1 MNSEINSELTSED
14 SIGTDSSFELN
25 ENEIP
30 GNNINLNSD
39 NNNTLEEL
47 KYKHDKYVQYTKRI
61 YQKSKELEQDKNS
74 SMWCSLY
81 YTFFNNFNKKS
92 TITLNELELRCKF
105 LFKMDKI
112 EKEENKK
119 KKSKSVEKNNMI
131 TPYTNLNE
139 FIKFFS
145 EKKYENYLSKIIHK
159 TKSISQPKDKL
170 KKKKEIKNEN
180 QKNNNINL
188 LQNNYT
194 LLDMYNITEP
204 VEVINKVTK
213 EQIKNDKTR
222 KRDEN
227 INYILNNKHA
237 YQVELDNFANEIKG
251 DEKMKN
257 LYNTFLDFKSNDSFF
272 INNKGVD
279 LIQKYGNKIGEQ
291 EELGMQINSFCN
303 KIVNKID
310 PFQKLDF

>member
-30 GNNINLNSD
+30 GNTINLNSD

-204 VEVINKVTK
+204 VEVINKVTR

>member
-1 MNSEINSELTSED
+1 MNSEINSDLTSED
-14 SIGTDSSFELN
+14 SVGTDSSFELN
-25 ENEIP
+25 EDEVV
-30 GNNINLNSD
+30 GNNINLNND

-61 YQKSKELEQDKNS
+61 YQKSKELEQDKS
-74 SMWCSLY
+74 TSMWCSLY

-119 KKSKSVEKNNMI
+119 KRAKSHEKNNVI

-145 EKKYENYLSKIIHK
+145 EKKYDNYMSKIFHK
-159 TKSISQPKDKL
+159 TKSNSLPKEKL

-180 QKNNNINL
+180 QKNNNII
-188 LQNNYT
+188 QNNYR

-204 VEVINKVTK
+204 VEVINKVTR
-213 EQIKNDKTR
+213 EQVKNDKTR

-272 INNKGVD
+272 ISNQGVD
-279 LIQKYGNKIGEQ
+279 LIQKYGNKLGEQ
-291 EELGMQINSFCN
+291 EELGMQINSFCD
-303 KIVNKID
+303 KIVSKID

>member
-204 VEVINKVTK
+204 VEVINKVTR

>member
-1 MNSEINSELTSED
+1 MNSEINSDLTSED
-14 SIGTDSSFELN
+14 SVGTDSSFELN
-25 ENEIP
+25 EDEVV

-61 YQKSKELEQDKNS
+61 YQKSKELEQDKS
-74 SMWCSLY
+74 TSMWCSLY

-119 KKSKSVEKNNMI
+119 KRAKSHEKNNVI

-145 EKKYENYLSKIIHK
+145 EKKYDNYMSKIFHK
-159 TKSISQPKDKL
+159 KKSNSLPKEKL

-180 QKNNNINL
+180 QKNNNII
-188 LQNNYT
+188 QNNYR

-204 VEVINKVTK
+204 VEVINKVTR
-213 EQIKNDKTR
+213 EQVKNDKTR

-251 DEKMKN
+251 DEKMRN

-272 INNKGVD
+272 ISNQGVD
-279 LIQKYGNKIGEQ
+279 LIQKYGNKLGEQ
-291 EELGMQINSFCN
+291 EELGMQINSFCD
-303 KIVNKID
+303 KIVSKID

>member
-1 MNSEINSELTSED
+1 MNSEINSDLTSED
-14 SIGTDSSFELN
+14 SVGTDSSFELN
-25 ENEIP
+25 EDEVM

-61 YQKSKELEQDKNS
+61 YQKSKELEQDKS
-74 SMWCSLY
+74 TSMWCSLY

-119 KKSKSVEKNNMI
+119 KRAKSHEKNNVI

-145 EKKYENYLSKIIHK
+145 EKKYDNYMSKIFHK
-159 TKSISQPKDKL
+159 TKSNSLPKEKL

-180 QKNNNINL
+180 QKNNNII
-188 LQNNYT
+188 QNNYR

-204 VEVINKVTK
+204 VEVINKVTR
-213 EQIKNDKTR
+213 EQVKNDKTR

-251 DEKMKN
+251 DEKMRN

-272 INNKGVD
+272 ISNQGVD
-279 LIQKYGNKIGEQ
+279 LIQKYGNKLGEQ
-291 EELGMQINSFCN
+291 EELGMQINSFCD
-303 KIVNKID
+303 KIVSKID

>member
-25 ENEIP
+25 ENEVP

-61 YQKSKELEQDKNS
+61 YQKSKELEQDKNT

-119 KKSKSVEKNNMI
+119 KKSKSVEKNNII

-159 TKSISQPKDKL
+159 TKSISQPKDKS

-204 VEVINKVTK
+204 VEVINKVTR

>member
-30 GNNINLNSD
+30 GNTINLNSD

-61 YQKSKELEQDKNS
+61 HQKSKELEQDKNCS
-74 SMWCSLY
+74 KWCSLY

-119 KKSKSVEKNNMI
+119 KKSKSVEKSNMI

-145 EKKYENYLSKIIHK
+145 EKKYESYFSKTIHK
-159 TKSISQPKDKL
+159 IKSTSQTKEKS
-170 KKKKEIKNEN
+170 KKKKDIKNEN

-204 VEVINKVTK
+204 VEVINKVTR
-213 EQIKNDKTR
+213 EQIKNEKTR

-227 INYILNNKHA
+227 INHILNNKHA
-237 YQVELDNFANEIKG
+237 YQVELENFANEIKR

>member
-1 MNSEINSELTSED
+1 MNSEINSDLTSED
-14 SIGTDSSFELN
+14 SVGTDSSFELN
-25 ENEIP
+25 EDEVV

-61 YQKSKELEQDKNS
+61 YQKSKELEQDKS
-74 SMWCSLY
+74 TSMWCILY

-119 KKSKSVEKNNMI
+119 KRAKSHEKNNVI

-145 EKKYENYLSKIIHK
+145 EKKYDNYMSKIFHK
-159 TKSISQPKDKL
+159 TKSNSLPKEKL

-180 QKNNNINL
+180 QKNNNII
-188 LQNNYT
+188 QNNYR

-204 VEVINKVTK
+204 VEVINKVTR
-213 EQIKNDKTR
+213 EQVKNDKTR

-251 DEKMKN
+251 DEKMRN

-272 INNKGVD
+272 ISNQGVD
-279 LIQKYGNKIGEQ
+279 LIQKYGNKLGEQ
-291 EELGMQINSFCN
+291 EELGMQINSFCD
-303 KIVNKID
+303 KIVSKID

>member
-30 GNNINLNSD
+30 GNTINLNSD

-61 YQKSKELEQDKNS
+61 HQKSKELEQDKS
-74 SMWCSLY
+74 TSMWCSLY

-119 KKSKSVEKNNMI
+119 KRAKSHEKNNVI

-145 EKKYENYLSKIIHK
+145 EKKYDNYMSKIFHK
-159 TKSISQPKDKL
+159 TKSNSLPKEKL

-180 QKNNNINL
+180 QKNNNII
-188 LQNNYT
+188 QNNYR

-204 VEVINKVTK
+204 VEVINKVTR
-213 EQIKNDKTR
+213 EQVKNDKTR

-251 DEKMKN
+251 DEKMRN

-272 INNKGVD
+272 ISNQGVD
-279 LIQKYGNKIGEQ
+279 LIQKYGNKLGEQ
-291 EELGMQINSFCN
+291 EELGMQINSFCD
-303 KIVNKID
+303 KIVSKID

>member
-25 ENEIP
+25 ENEVP

-61 YQKSKELEQDKNS
+61 HQKSKELEQDKNT

-119 KKSKSVEKNNMI
+119 KKSKSVEKNNII

-159 TKSISQPKDKL
+159 TKSISQPKDKS

-204 VEVINKVTK
+204 VEVINKVTR

>member
-159 TKSISQPKDKL
+159 TKSISQPKEKL

-204 VEVINKVTK
+204 VEVINKVTR

>member
-25 ENEIP
+25 ENEVP

-61 YQKSKELEQDKNS
+61 YQKSKELEQDKNT

-119 KKSKSVEKNNMI
+119 KKSKSVEKNNII

-159 TKSISQPKDKL
+159 TKSISQPKDKS

-204 VEVINKVTK
+204 VEVINKITR

>member
-1 MNSEINSELTSED
+1 MNSEINSDLTSED
-14 SIGTDSSFELN
+14 SVGTDSSFELN
-25 ENEIP
+25 EDEVV
-30 GNNINLNSD
+30 GNNINLNYD

-61 YQKSKELEQDKNS
+61 YQKSKELEQDKS
-74 SMWCSLY
+74 TSMWCSLY

-119 KKSKSVEKNNMI
+119 KRAKSHEKNNVI

-145 EKKYENYLSKIIHK
+145 EKKYDNYMSKIFHK
-159 TKSISQPKDKL
+159 TKSNSLPKEKL

-180 QKNNNINL
+180 QKNNNII
-188 LQNNYT
+188 QNNYR

-204 VEVINKVTK
+204 VEVINKVTR
-213 EQIKNDKTR
+213 EQVKNDKTR

-251 DEKMKN
+251 DEKMRN

-272 INNKGVD
+272 ISNQGVD
-279 LIQKYGNKIGEQ
+279 LIQKYGNKLGEQ
-291 EELGMQINSFCN
+291 EELGMQINSFCD
-303 KIVNKID
+303 KIVSKID

>member
-30 GNNINLNSD
+30 GNTINLNSD

-61 YQKSKELEQDKNS
+61 HQKSKELEQDKNCS
-74 SMWCSLY
+74 KWCSLY

-119 KKSKSVEKNNMI
+119 KKSKSVEKSNMI

-159 TKSISQPKDKL
+159 TKSISQPKDKS

-180 QKNNNINL
+180 QKNNNINYF
-188 LQNNYT
+188 NWFC
-194 LLDMYNITEP
+194 
-204 VEVINKVTK
+204 
-213 EQIKNDKTR
+213 
-222 KRDEN
+222 
-227 INYILNNKHA
+227 YIIH
-237 YQVELDNFANEIKG
+237 I
-251 DEKMKN
+251 
-257 LYNTFLDFKSNDSFF
+257 
-272 INNKGVD
+272 
-279 LIQKYGNKIGEQ
+279 
-291 EELGMQINSFCN
+291 
-303 KIVNKID
+303 
-310 PFQKLDF
+310 

>member
-159 TKSISQPKDKL
+159 TKSTSQPKEKL

-204 VEVINKVTK
+204 VEVINKVTR

>member
-61 YQKSKELEQDKNS
+61 YQKSKELEQDKNT

-204 VEVINKVTK
+204 VEVINKVTR

-251 DEKMKN
+251 DEKMRN

-272 INNKGVD
+272 ISNQGVD
-279 LIQKYGNKIGEQ
+279 LIQKYGNKLGEQ
-291 EELGMQINSFCN
+291 EELGMQINSFCD
-303 KIVNKID
+303 KIVSKID

>member
-1 MNSEINSELTSED
+1 MNSEINSDLTSED
-14 SIGTDSSFELN
+14 SVGTDSSFELN
-25 ENEIP
+25 EDEVV

-61 YQKSKELEQDKNS
+61 YQKSKELEQDKS
-74 SMWCSLY
+74 TSMWCSLY

-119 KKSKSVEKNNMI
+119 KRAKSHEKNNVI

-145 EKKYENYLSKIIHK
+145 EKKYDNYMSKIFHK
-159 TKSISQPKDKL
+159 TKSNSLPKEKL

-204 VEVINKVTK
+204 VEVINKVTR
-213 EQIKNDKTR
+213 EQVKNDKTR

-251 DEKMKN
+251 DEKMRN

-272 INNKGVD
+272 ISNQGVD
-279 LIQKYGNKIGEQ
+279 LIQKYGNKLGEQ
-291 EELGMQINSFCN
+291 EELGMQINSFCD
-303 KIVNKID
+303 KIVSKID

>member
-1 MNSEINSELTSED
+1 MNSEINSDLTSED
-14 SIGTDSSFELN
+14 SVGTDSSFELN
-25 ENEIP
+25 EDEVV

-61 YQKSKELEQDKNS
+61 YQKSKELEQDKS
-74 SMWCSLY
+74 TSMWCSLY

-119 KKSKSVEKNNMI
+119 KRAKSHEKNNVI

-145 EKKYENYLSKIIHK
+145 EKKYDNYMSKIFHK
-159 TKSISQPKDKL
+159 TKSNSLPKEKL

-180 QKNNNINL
+180 QKNNNII
-188 LQNNYT
+188 QNNYR

-204 VEVINKVTK
+204 VEVINKVTR
-213 EQIKNDKTR
+213 EQVKNDKTR

-251 DEKMKN
+251 DEKMRN

-272 INNKGVD
+272 ISNQGVD
-279 LIQKYGNKIGEQ
+279 LIQKYGNKLGEQ
-291 EELGMQINSFCN
+291 EELGMQINSFCD
-303 KIVNKID
+303 KIVSKID

>member
-30 GNNINLNSD
+30 GNTINLNSD

-159 TKSISQPKDKL
+159 TKSISQPKEKL

-188 LQNNYT
+188 
-194 LLDMYNITEP
+194 
-204 VEVINKVTK
+204 
-213 EQIKNDKTR
+213 
-222 KRDEN
+222 
-227 INYILNNKHA
+227 
-237 YQVELDNFANEIKG
+237 
-251 DEKMKN
+251 
-257 LYNTFLDFKSNDSFF
+257 
-272 INNKGVD
+272 
-279 LIQKYGNKIGEQ
+279 
-291 EELGMQINSFCN
+291 
-303 KIVNKID
+303 
-310 PFQKLDF
+310 

>member
-1 MNSEINSELTSED
+1 M
-14 SIGTDSSFELN
+14 
-25 ENEIP
+25 
-30 GNNINLNSD
+30 
-39 NNNTLEEL
+39 
-47 KYKHDKYVQYTKRI
+47 
-61 YQKSKELEQDKNS
+61 
-74 SMWCSLY
+74 
-81 YTFFNNFNKKS
+81 KK
-92 TITLNELELRCKF
+92 K
-105 LFKMDKI
+105 KI
-112 EKEENKK
+112 KK
-119 KKSKSVEKNNMI
+119 KKSKSVEKNNII

-159 TKSISQPKDKL
+159 TKSISQPKDKS

-204 VEVINKVTK
+204 VEVINKVTR

-251 DEKMKN
+251 DETMKN

>member
-1 MNSEINSELTSED
+1 M
-14 SIGTDSSFELN
+14 
-25 ENEIP
+25 

-61 YQKSKELEQDKNS
+61 YQKSKELEQDKS
-74 SMWCSLY
+74 TSMWCSLY

-119 KKSKSVEKNNMI
+119 KRAKSHEKNNVI

-145 EKKYENYLSKIIHK
+145 EKKYDNYMSKIFHK
-159 TKSISQPKDKL
+159 TKSNSLPKEKL

-180 QKNNNINL
+180 QKNNNII
-188 LQNNYT
+188 QNNYR

-204 VEVINKVTK
+204 VEVINKVTR
-213 EQIKNDKTR
+213 EQVKNDKTR

-251 DEKMKN
+251 DEKMRN

-272 INNKGVD
+272 ISNQGVD
-279 LIQKYGNKIGEQ
+279 LIQKYGNKLGEQ
-291 EELGMQINSFCN
+291 EELGMQINSFCD
-303 KIVNKID
+303 KIVSKID

>member
-25 ENEIP
+25 ENEVP

-159 TKSISQPKDKL
+159 TKSISQPKEKI

-204 VEVINKVTK
+204 VEVINKVTR

>member
-159 TKSISQPKDKL
+159 TKSISQPKDKS

-204 VEVINKVTK
+204 VEVINKVTR

>member
-204 VEVINKVTK
+204 VEVINKVTR

-237 YQVELDNFANEIKG
+237 YQVELDNF
-251 DEKMKN
+251 
-257 LYNTFLDFKSNDSFF
+257 
-272 INNKGVD
+272 
-279 LIQKYGNKIGEQ
+279 IQKYGNKIGEQ

>member
-1 MNSEINSELTSED
+1 MNSEINSDLTSED
-14 SIGTDSSFELN
+14 SVGTDSSFELN
-25 ENEIP
+25 EDEVV

-61 YQKSKELEQDKNS
+61 YQKSKELEQDKS
-74 SMWCSLY
+74 TSMWCSLY

-92 TITLNELELRCKF
+92 TITFNELELRCKF

-119 KKSKSVEKNNMI
+119 KRAKSHEKNNVI

-145 EKKYENYLSKIIHK
+145 EKKYDNYMSKIFHK
-159 TKSISQPKDKL
+159 TKSNSLPKEKL

-180 QKNNNINL
+180 QKNNNII
-188 LQNNYT
+188 QNNYR

-204 VEVINKVTK
+204 VEVINKVTR
-213 EQIKNDKTR
+213 EQVKNDKTR

-251 DEKMKN
+251 DEKMRN

-272 INNKGVD
+272 ISNQGVD
-279 LIQKYGNKIGEQ
+279 LIQKYGNKLGEQ
-291 EELGMQINSFCN
+291 EELGMQINSFCD
-303 KIVNKID
+303 KIVSKID

>member
-1 MNSEINSELTSED
+1 MNSEINSDLTSED
-14 SIGTDSSFELN
+14 SVGTDSSFELN
-25 ENEIP
+25 EDEVV

-61 YQKSKELEQDKNS
+61 HQKSKELEQDKS
-74 SMWCSLY
+74 TSMWCSLY

-119 KKSKSVEKNNMI
+119 KRAKSHEKNNVI

-145 EKKYENYLSKIIHK
+145 EKKYDNYMSKIFHK
-159 TKSISQPKDKL
+159 TKSNSLPKEKL

-180 QKNNNINL
+180 QKNNNII
-188 LQNNYT
+188 QNNYR

-204 VEVINKVTK
+204 VEVINKVTR
-213 EQIKNDKTR
+213 EQVKNDKTR

-251 DEKMKN
+251 DEKMRN

-272 INNKGVD
+272 ISNQGVD
-279 LIQKYGNKIGEQ
+279 LIQKYGNKLGEQ
-291 EELGMQINSFCN
+291 EELGMQINSFCD
-303 KIVNKID
+303 KIVSKID

>member
-25 ENEIP
+25 ENEVP

-119 KKSKSVEKNNMI
+119 KKSKSVEKTNMI

-159 TKSISQPKDKL
+159 TKSISQPKDKS

-204 VEVINKVTK
+204 VEVINKVTR

>member
-119 KKSKSVEKNNMI
+119 KKSKSVEKTNMI

-204 VEVINKVTK
+204 VEVINKVTR
-213 EQIKNDKTR
+213 EQIKNEKTR

-227 INYILNNKHA
+227 INHILNNKHA
-237 YQVELDNFANEIKG
+237 YQVELENFANEIKG

>member
-30 GNNINLNSD
+30 GNTINLNSD

-119 KKSKSVEKNNMI
+119 KKSKSVEKSNMI

-159 TKSISQPKDKL
+159 TKSISQPKEKL

-204 VEVINKVTK
+204 VEVINKVTR